1 MKLVIVESPAKC
13 TTIKRYL
20 GDEYRVEASL
30 GHIRDLATK
39 GKGGL
44 GVDVDN
50 GFAPMYIINKDKEG
64 VVEKLRSAAREADE
78 VILATDPDR
87 EGEAIAWHLAEVLRL
102 NQKTTKRLETTKL
115 LVILLLML

>member
-20 GDEYRVEASL
+20 GDDYRVEASL

-50 GFAPMYIINKDKEG
+50 GFAPTYIINKDKEG
-64 VVEKLRSAAREADE
+64 VVEKLRNAARQADE

-102 NQKTTKRLETTKL
+102 NKKTTKRLEFHEITRNTR
-115 LVILLLML
+115 